1 MTTFGQSPNY
11 LGGIQGLTQPAVSAG
26 SCMLT
31 PNESM
36 IRPKIGGRRRT
47 KRRLQKKRRTQK
59 RKQQKGGFLPSVGEG
74 FAVAAHKYIAPIA
87 LYGIYKF
94 LNGKTRKQSKKG
106 KKTSRV

>member
-36 IRPKIGGRRRT
+36 IRPKIGGRRRS

-59 RKQQKGGFLPSVGEG
+59 RKQQGGFLPSVGEA

-94 LNGKTRKQSKKG
+94 LNGKTRKQSKKA
-106 KKTSRV
+106 KKARRV